1 MGAAAGTQCRIG
13 LNTSGQVFIQLGTST
28 ILATSAEV
36 GPVFA
41 ANTWYYLE
49 IEAFVHDTTGFV
61 RVYKD
66 GDLLVE
72 AENADT
78 RGQAGTD
85 LVEMIRF
92 VANNGGG
99 TGDGPNIVSIDD
111 I

>member
-1 MGAAAGTQCRIG
+1 
-13 LNTSGQVFIQLGTST
+13 VFIQLGTST

-41 ANTWYYLE
+41 ADT
-49 IEAFVHDTTGFV
+49 VHDTRGFV

-66 GDLLVE
+66 GNLLVE

-78 RGQAGTD
+78 RVQAGTD